1 MATVTAMATATDM
14 AKMTGSG
21 KGITLAIDFDGT
33 IVEHKYPEIG
43 KVKPFAFETLKAL
56 ESEGYRLI
64 LWTSREGKRQ
74 DEAVEFCKQHGLE
87 FYAVNS
93 NHPPGYL
100 FEGKTEKSKKLVA
113 DIYIDDHN
121 LGGLPDW
128 GTIYELVTGT
138 KKKIKRRPW
147 WWRLFHKKKRHR

>member
-1 MATVTAMATATDM
+1 MATDM
-14 AKMTGSG
+14 DMVMDTDMVMAKTTSSG
-21 KGITLAIDFDGT
+21 RGITIAVDFDGT

-43 KVKPFAFETLKAL
+43 KVKPFAFETLQAL

-74 DEAVEFCKQHGLE
+74 EEAVEFCLQHGLK

-100 FEGKTEKSKKLVA
+100 FEGKSAASKKLVA

-128 GTIYELVTGT
+128 GDIYAMVTGT
-138 KKKIKRRPW
+138 KDKLKRRPW
-147 WWRLFHKKKRHR
+147 WKRVFHKRH

>member
-1 MATVTAMATATDM
+1 MVMDMDM
-14 AKMTGSG
+14 AKTTSSG
-21 KGITLAIDFDGT
+21 RGITIAVDFDGT
-33 IVEHKYPEIG
+33 IVEHRYPEIG

-56 ESEGYRLI
+56 ESEGYCLI

-74 DEAVEFCKQHGLE
+74 DEAVEFCKQHGLT

-100 FEGKTEKSKKLVA
+100 FEGKGNVSKKLIA

-128 GTIYELVTGT
+128 GTIYELVTGI
-138 KKKIKRRPW
+138 KKRIKRRPW
-147 WWRLFHKKKRHR
+147 WQRVFQRKH

>member
-1 MATVTAMATATDM
+1 MVMDMDM
-14 AKMTGSG
+14 AKTTSSG
-21 KGITLAIDFDGT
+21 KGITIAVDFDGT

-43 KVKPFAFETLKAL
+43 KVIPFAFETLKLL

-74 DEAVEFCKQHGLE
+74 EEAIAFCKKHGLE

-93 NHPPGYL
+93 NHPPGYM
-100 FEGKTEKSKKLVA
+100 FEGKANVSKKLVA

-128 GTIYELVTGT
+128 GTIYEMVTGM
-138 KKKIKRRPW
+138 KAQLKRRPW
-147 WWRLFHKKKRHR
+147 WWRLFHRRRKKRH